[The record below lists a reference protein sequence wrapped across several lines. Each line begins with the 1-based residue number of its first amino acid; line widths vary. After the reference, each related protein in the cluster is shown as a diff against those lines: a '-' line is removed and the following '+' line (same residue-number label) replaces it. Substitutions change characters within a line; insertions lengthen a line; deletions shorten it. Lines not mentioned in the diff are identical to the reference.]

1 MKITNQTKGLKAII
15 LLAMLMFSVQYGV
28 ANNIDSLT
36 SNMDSLAKGHEGEL
50 ILHFAL
56 AKPAGLDL
64 QSKSNTTRICNP
76 FFSMPIMKQM
86 Y

>member
-1 MKITNQTKGLKAII
+1 MKKI
-15 LLAMLMFSVQYGV
+15 LLAILISIFYLTPLLAQIGKLQIGVQTG
-28 ANNIDSLT
+28 
-36 SNMDSLAKGHEGEL
+36 
-50 ILHFAL
+50 F

-76 FFSMPIMKQM
+76 FFTMPIMKQM